1 MPTTPFPRTARCSGA
16 HAATAVLLSCA
27 CAFSGF
33 GLPTQVAYADD
44 GQPARN
50 QAASDIAS
58 ISTPDD
64 ARTDGLLVFAR
75 PDGAIETLGRNDGA
89 ADALSRE
96 LDAAGL
102 SEKSRFEASDGTIGA
117 TVQPAEG
124 QSLDEA
130 IRAAAAVE
138 GVAAVQPNYVYDLID
153 ASPEPAD
160 SNAFAANGE
169 EAVSPL
175 ARIVVDDPFAHISDP
190 FERNNQ
196 YWLYTARFNEAWNKT
211 ATEGNVVIAVLDTGV
226 MADHRDLGGN
236 VLTRYAWDSYEN
248 APLYESGRKPFNGT
262 HGTLV
267 AGAAAAVANN
277 GFGMAGASLNASVLP
292 VKVCDDSAKPK
303 ITSASLIAAYEYLFD
318 LIDTNGVGIRVVN
331 MSLGSY
337 SESMRDS
344 GLEECIERARNDY
357 GIVTVCAGG
366 NGNQVDAPNTGRLYP
381 ADFEACVS
389 VTALEADGTNVVW
402 SDYNEYK
409 DIGAPGKAVTAP
421 LASASG
427 DTEAFTSAS
436 GSSLAAPIVSSAF
449 ALMFAAK
456 PDARVDETI
465 EALYASA
472 RPIVDPEHD
481 RTQTSGSHGALDAAG
496 ALNHLEAHHSPFADV
511 TASDWF
517 FEATNYASEHGI
529 MNGHDGAFEPEES
542 LTRAQ
547 AAQVLYNY
555 LGNGAIAQPAQ
566 LSDVDQG
573 QWYAKAV
580 NWAVEADVMEGL
592 SGTGTFG
599 VDEALSREQ
608 LALVMARIAHAD
620 TASANRD
627 AFDALPDR
635 GETSPWAVDA
645 VIWATDAGV
654 INGKVTPSA
663 TLLAPKESITRAQMA
678 QVMMNSLENGLI

>member
-58 ISTPDD
+58 ISMPDD

-138 GVAAVQPNYVYDLID
+138 GVVAVQPNYVYDLID

-175 ARIVVDDPFAHISDP
+175 ARIAVDDPFAHISDP

-211 ATEGNVVIAVLDTGV
+211 ATEGNVVITVLDTGV

-248 APLYESGRKPFNGT
+248 APLYESGRKPST
-262 HGTLV
+262 EP
-267 AGAAAAVANN
+267 
-277 GFGMAGASLNASVLP
+277 MAPWLP
-292 VKVCDDSAKPK
+292 GRPPRWRTTISAW
-303 ITSASLIAAYEYLFD
+303 
-318 LIDTNGVGIRVVN
+318 
-331 MSLGSY
+331 
-337 SESMRDS
+337 
-344 GLEECIERARNDY
+344 RAHR
-357 GIVTVCAGG
+357 
-366 NGNQVDAPNTGRLYP
+366 
-381 ADFEACVS
+381 
-389 VTALEADGTNVVW
+389 
-402 SDYNEYK
+402 
-409 DIGAPGKAVTAP
+409 
-421 LASASG
+421 
-427 DTEAFTSAS
+427 
-436 GSSLAAPIVSSAF
+436 
-449 ALMFAAK
+449 
-456 PDARVDETI
+456 
-465 EALYASA
+465 
-472 RPIVDPEHD
+472 
-481 RTQTSGSHGALDAAG
+481 
-496 ALNHLEAHHSPFADV
+496 
-511 TASDWF
+511 
-517 FEATNYASEHGI
+517 
-529 MNGHDGAFEPEES
+529 
-542 LTRAQ
+542 
-547 AAQVLYNY
+547 
-555 LGNGAIAQPAQ
+555 
-566 LSDVDQG
+566 
-573 QWYAKAV
+573 
-580 NWAVEADVMEGL
+580 
-592 SGTGTFG
+592 
-599 VDEALSREQ
+599 
-608 LALVMARIAHAD
+608 
-620 TASANRD
+620 
-627 AFDALPDR
+627 
-635 GETSPWAVDA
+635 
-645 VIWATDAGV
+645 
-654 INGKVTPSA
+654 
-663 TLLAPKESITRAQMA
+663 
-678 QVMMNSLENGLI
+678 

>member
-1 MPTTPFPRTARCSGA
+1 MPTIPLSCTARRPSA

-27 CAFSGF
+27 CALSGF
-33 GLPTQVAYADD
+33 GLPAQTAYAD
-44 GQPARN
+44 GKQPARN
-50 QAASDIAS
+50 QASSDIAS
-58 ISTPDD
+58 ISMPDD
-64 ARTDGLLVFAR
+64 AQTDGLLVFAR
-75 PDGAIETLGRNDGA
+75 PDAAIETLGGNDGA

-117 TVQPAEG
+117 AVQPAEG

-138 GVAAVQPNYVYDLID
+138 GVVAVQPNYVYDLID
-153 ASPEPAD
+153 ASPEPANSD
-160 SNAFAANGE
+160 AFATNDE
-169 EAVSPL
+169 NVSPL
-175 ARIVVDDPFAHISDP
+175 ARIAVDDPFAHISDP

-211 ATEGNVVIAVLDTGV
+211 GTEEDVVIAVLDTGV

-236 VLTRYAWDSYEN
+236 VLTRYAWNSYEN

-292 VKVCDDSAKPK
+292 IKVCDDSAKPK

-318 LIDTNGVGIRVVN
+318 LIDTHGVDVRVVN

-344 GLEECIERARNDY
+344 GLEECIERARNEY

-366 NGNQVDAPNTGRLYP
+366 NGNQVDTPNTSRLYP

-427 DTEAFTSAS
+427 DTESFTSAS
-436 GSSLAAPIVSSAF
+436 GSSLAA
-449 ALMFAAK
+449 
-456 PDARVDETI
+456 
-465 EALYASA
+465 
-472 RPIVDPEHD
+472 PIVDPEHD

-496 ALNHLEAHHSPFADV
+496 ALDYLEAHHSPFADV
-511 TASDWF
+511 SASDWF

-529 MNGHDGAFEPEES
+529 MNGHDGVFEPEES

-555 LGNGAIAQPAQ
+555 LGNGAIAKPAQ

-599 VDEALSREQ
+599 VDAALSREQ

-620 TASANRD
+620 IASANRD
-627 AFDALPDR
+627 AFDALPDHD
-635 GETSPWAVDA
+635 ETSPWAVDA

-654 INGKVTPSA
+654 INGKVTPSGA
-663 TLLAPKESITRAQMA
+663 FLAPKESITRAQMA